1 MQLHTARPRKSADD
15 SMIPLIN
22 IVFLL
27 LIFFMIAGK
36 ISNDQQDAITP
47 PVSQSR
53 EPVHITPAVLKIN
66 EENQLQFDG
75 KAVTLETLAATL
87 PQVRIQIYVKADRDL
102 QAKDLDAVFN
112 LLREAG
118 VEQITLYS
126 EHAEVQS
133 GGGSL

>member
-47 PVSQSR
+47 PVSQSQ
-53 EPVHITPAVLKIN
+53 EPVNTPPAILKISA
-66 EENQLQFDG
+66 ENRLQFDG
-75 KAVTLETLAATL
+75 KVVTLETLATNL
-87 PQVRIQIYVKADRDL
+87 PEVRTQIYVKADRNL

-126 EHAEVQS
+126 ERAEVQS
-133 GGGSL
+133 GGSSL